1 MKINEFLFYI
11 INKYGLYL
19 RKYSL
24 KSKRNYNFLRKSL
37 INKILLI
44 LSYYFNKSKE
54 EILISDILLNKDQK
68 KDLEKVIKRVIVDK
82 YPLEYILGKV
92 KFGELKLIINE
103 DCLVPRQETEELL
116 FYSFD
121 YLKNKYDFKKDRFL
135 FLELGVGS
143 GNIILNFFNFFKA
156 FKGNIFIGTDVSFNA
171 IKLAN
176 INFKLNFSNSNFNNN
191 FFLINSDRFFFID
204 VYKLSRFLI
213 INNLNLIIF
222 SNPPYLNK
230 KEIKKLYDPFISLYS
245 KNKVNFYL
253 YIFEFLIDLVSSYH
267 LELYNLRIEKKL
279 KIDVFLEIDKIAF
292 KRLFNKKR
300 NKFLRK
306 IKIIQKNKF
315 FKNVYYFVLEYRGYF
330 FSINFYIV

>member
-1 MKINEFLFYI
+1 MKINKFLFYI
-11 INKYGLYL
+11 IKKYSFYVN
-19 RKYSL
+19 KYSL
-24 KSKRNYNFLRKSL
+24 KSKRNLNFLRKSL
-37 INKILLI
+37 INKVLLI

-54 EILISDILLNKDQK
+54 EILVSDILLNKDQK
-68 KDLEKVIKRVIVDK
+68 KDLEEVIKKVIVDK

-92 KFGELKLIINE
+92 KFGELELIINE

-121 YLKNKYDFKKDRFL
+121 YLKSKYDFNKDRFL

-143 GNIILNFFNFFKA
+143 GNIILNFLNFFKA
-156 FKGNIFIGTDVSFNA
+156 FNGNIFIGSDVSFNA

-176 INFKLNFSNSNFNNN
+176 INFKLNFSNSNFSNI
-191 FFLINSDRFFFID
+191 FYLINSDRFFFID
-204 VYKLSRFLI
+204 FYKLSRFLV

-230 KEIKKLYDPFISLYS
+230 KEIKKLYDPFVSLYS
-245 KNKVNFYL
+245 KNKVEFYL
-253 YIFEFLIDLVSSYH
+253 YIFEFLINLVSSYH
-267 LELYNLRIEKKL
+267 FELHNLRIEKKI

-292 KRLFNKKR
+292 KRLFNKER
-300 NKFLRK
+300 NKFLKK

-315 FKNVYYFVLEYRGYF
+315 FKNVYYFVLEYGGYF
-330 FSINFYIV
+330 FSVNFYVV

>member
-11 INKYGLYL
+11 INKYSLYL
-19 RKYSL
+19 GKYSL
-24 KSKRNYNFLRKSL
+24 KSKRNFNFLRKSL

-44 LSYYFNKSKE
+44 LSYYFNKSRE
-54 EILISDILLNKDQK
+54 EILVSDILLNKDQK
-68 KDLEKVIKRVIVDK
+68 KDLEKIIKKVIVNK

-92 KFGELKLIINE
+92 KFGNLELIINE

-121 YLKNKYDFKKDRFL
+121 YLKNKYDFNKDRFL

-143 GNIILNFFNFFKA
+143 GNIILNFLNFFKA
-156 FKGNIFIGTDVSFNA
+156 FNGNIFIGSDVSFNA

-176 INFKLNFSNSNFNNN
+176 INFKLNFSNSNFSNI
-191 FFLINSDRFFFID
+191 FYLINSDRFFFID
-204 VYKLSRFLI
+204 FYKLSRFLV

-222 SNPPYLNK
+222 SNPPYLIK
-230 KEIKKLYDPFISLYS
+230 KEIKKLYDPFVSLYS
-245 KNKVNFYL
+245 KNKVEFYL
-253 YIFEFLIDLVSSYH
+253 YIFEFLINLVSSYH
-267 LELYNLRIEKKL
+267 FELHNLRIEKKI

-292 KRLFNKKR
+292 KRLFNKER
-300 NKFLRK
+300 NKFLKK

-315 FKNVYYFVLEYRGYF
+315 FKNVYYFVLEYGGYF
-330 FSINFYIV
+330 FSINFYVV

>member
-11 INKYGLYL
+11 INKYSLYL
-19 RKYSL
+19 GKYSL
-24 KSKRNYNFLRKSL
+24 KSKRNFNFLRKSL

-44 LSYYFNKSKE
+44 LSYYFNKSRE
-54 EILISDILLNKDQK
+54 EILVSDILLNKDQK
-68 KDLEKVIKRVIVDK
+68 KDLEEVIKKVIVDK

-92 KFGELKLIINE
+92 KFGELELIINE

-121 YLKNKYDFKKDRFL
+121 YLKNKYDFNKDRFL

-143 GNIILNFFNFFKA
+143 GNIILNFLNFFKA
-156 FKGNIFIGTDVSFNA
+156 FNGNIFIGSDVSFNA

-176 INFKLNFSNSNFNNN
+176 INFKLNFSNSNFSNI
-191 FFLINSDRFFFID
+191 FYLINSDRFFFID
-204 VYKLSRFLI
+204 FYKLSRFLV

-222 SNPPYLNK
+222 SNPPYLIK
-230 KEIKKLYDPFISLYS
+230 KEIKKLYDPFVSLYS
-245 KNKVNFYL
+245 KNKVEFYL
-253 YIFEFLIDLVSSYH
+253 YIFEFLINLVSSYH
-267 LELYNLRIEKKL
+267 FELHNLRIEKKI

-292 KRLFNKKR
+292 KRLFNKER
-300 NKFLRK
+300 NKFLKK

-315 FKNVYYFVLEYRGYF
+315 FKNVYYFVLEYGGYF
-330 FSINFYIV
+330 FSVNFYVV